1 MRNTRKRKTLNAHTL
16 FRSGSCCTSL
26 SSGEVLLERTLES
39 LLLGDGL
46 EGTVSELG
54 RGVDPLEADL
64 LEGSAG
70 GVSPHGLAEG
80 DDTLLGTGD
89 GSLNHDEVVLD
100 ITVADEATEAAAV
113 STYKLSKRA

>member
-1 MRNTRKRKTLNAHTL
+1 MRNTRKRKTLNAHAL
-16 FRSGSCCTSL
+16 FDSGSCSCCTSL

-46 EGTVSELG
+46 EGTVSKLG

-89 GSLNHDEVVLD
+89 GSLDHDEVVLD
-100 ITVADEATEAAAV
+100 ITVADEATEAD
-113 STYKLSKRA
+113 LC